1 MIFYL
6 IGYPFCGKSTLGEK
20 LSLKFGI
27 KHIDFDKYL
36 EDYVG
41 KSIPE
46 IWALDGDGEIFRK
59 LERNALINLHHI
71 LNKNENVIISL
82 GGGTPCHYDNMELLN
97 KSGITIYLKTSFN
110 ILFKR
115 IMDDP
120 FSRPKFKKLI
130 NLSRSEAEKIIF
142 DELKE
147 REKYYLKANIVID
160 NDEGINFE
168 WTEPEPTWVERT

>member
-1 MIFYL
+1 MI
-6 IGYPFCGKSTLGEK
+6 
-20 LSLKFGI
+20 
-27 KHIDFDKYL
+27 D
-36 EDYVG
+36 
-41 KSIPE
+41 
-46 IWALDGDGEIFRK
+46 
-59 LERNALINLHHI
+59 LHHKI
-71 LNKNENVIISL
+71 DKNENIIISL
-82 GGGTPCHYDNMELLN
+82 GGGTPCYYDNMELLN

-130 NLSRSEAEKIIF
+130 NLSRSEAEKIVF
-142 DELKE
+142 NELKE

-168 WTEPEPTWVERT
+168 WPEPEHAWDKGT

>member
-6 IGYPFCGKSTLGEK
+6 IGYPFCGKSTLGEN

-36 EDYVG
+36 EEYVG
-41 KSIPE
+41 KDIPN
-46 IWALDGDGEIFRK
+46 IWALDEDGNIFRK
-59 LERNALINLHHI
+59 LERNALIDLHHKI
-71 LNKNENVIISL
+71 DKNENIIISL
-82 GGGTPCHYDNMELLN
+82 GGGTPCYYDNMELLN

-130 NLSRSEAEKIIF
+130 NLSRSEAEKIVF
-142 DELKE
+142 NELKE

-168 WTEPEPTWVERT
+168 WPEPEHAWDKGT